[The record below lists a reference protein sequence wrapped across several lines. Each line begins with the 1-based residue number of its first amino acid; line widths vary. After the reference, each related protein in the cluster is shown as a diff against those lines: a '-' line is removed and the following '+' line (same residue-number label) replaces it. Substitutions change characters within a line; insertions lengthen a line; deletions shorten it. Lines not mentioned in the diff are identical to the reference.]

1 MGYWKMKNVN
11 IRENGKK
18 RNLFDKV
25 NELKQKIYMLMPE
38 IDGEKLII
46 IMRHIRREYEGK
58 LVYGRYGKTNKK
70 VELTHTE
77 HLIKELLLKEG
88 MNPSTC
94 YRWFLAT
101 RIPSD
106 VMDKLRR
113 GQISQNKAYEIS
125 VNRRRNQKSS
135 DKLLLME
142 NMREI
147 MRRY

>member
-1 MGYWKMKNVN
+1 MSYWKMKNVN

-46 IMRHIRREYEGK
+46 IMSHIRRDYEGN
-58 LVYGRYGKTNKK
+58 LFYGRHGKTNKK

-88 MNPSTC
+88 MNPLS
-94 YRWFLAT
+94 RFNFGRL
-101 RIPSD
+101 
-106 VMDKLRR
+106 
-113 GQISQNKAYEIS
+113 
-125 VNRRRNQKSS
+125 SS
-135 DKLLLME
+135 LEHVDQWQAKE
-142 NMREI
+142 RQGRET
-147 MRRY
+147 M